1 MVWFPR
7 ANFATITKLNL
18 SNSGM
23 LDNNAYSLANTLT
36 ILPNLKYLDVSGNQI
51 TATGEGFFVNSLTS
65 LKTQDM
71 VVILKKIT
79 EKGNEAMQSALNFTL
94 KGLRYIF
101 DQHAKKL
108 GQVEDAAIAIYG
120 DDHCKKGLAE
130 AFQGISV
137 GIIRQSAKYP
147 SAIKIADKIPGGKK
161 VLGAGIAIMA
171 VKDNWED
178 IANVD
183 MVHCIAVINDVLGF
197 GQRDIEEYTT
207 SLSGDNHD

>member
-1 MVWFPR
+1 
-7 ANFATITKLNL
+7 
-18 SNSGM
+18 
-23 LDNNAYSLANTLT
+23 
-36 ILPNLKYLDVSGNQI
+36 
-51 TATGEGFFVNSLTS
+51 VNSLAS

-79 EKGNEAMQSALNFTL
+79 ATGNEAMQSALNFTL
-94 KGLRYIF
+94 KGLRYVF

-108 GQVEDAAIAIYG
+108 DQVEAAAIAIYG
-120 DDHCKKGLAE
+120 DNHCKKGLAE
-130 AFQGISV
+130 AAQGISV
-137 GIIRQSAKYP
+137 GIIKESAKYP

-161 VLGAGIAIMA
+161 VLGVGIAIIA
-171 VKDNWED
+171 VKDNWEN

-197 GQRDIEEYTT
+197 EQHDIEEYTK